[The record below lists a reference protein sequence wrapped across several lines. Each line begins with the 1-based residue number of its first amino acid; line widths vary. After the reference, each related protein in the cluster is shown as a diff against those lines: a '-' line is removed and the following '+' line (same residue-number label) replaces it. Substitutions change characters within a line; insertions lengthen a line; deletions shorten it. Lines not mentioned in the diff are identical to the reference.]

1 MKRGSVLF
9 AGVLATLLLSTLGC
23 AKSASDSNTR
33 GSMAP
38 AEKPSILALPH
49 NVTGQ
54 VVSVDRKNNNLVVKD
69 SEGKRLTLV
78 ADRDTAAELSRVKA
92 GDPVKVTYKKS
103 NGQMVM
109 TKITSDTDTRR
120 TSQPR

>member
-1 MKRGSVLF
+1 MKRASVLF
-9 AGVLATLLLSTLGC
+9 AGMLATVLLSTLGC

-38 AEKPSILALPH
+38 AEKSSKLSLPN

-54 VVSVDRKNNNLVVKD
+54 VVSVDRTNNTLAVKD
-69 SEGKRLTLV
+69 SEGKRFTFV
-78 ADRDTAAELSRVKA
+78 ADRDTAAELSRLKT
-92 GDPVKVTYKKS
+92 GDPVKVTYKTS

-109 TKITSDTDTRR
+109 TKIN
-120 TSQPR
+120 QQ